1 MDISYRF
8 LFRKCSAFSS
18 VEKVGRIQTTEEL
31 DQFGN
36 KTGPAGLVARP
47 QPSAV
52 VSVEV
57 LVEQDV
63 ILPLRTGL
71 ELLRASIHRR
81 PARLIAQEA
90 SSQPIGNF
98 SCHFKQIHHFARAGR
113 TLNPEVVAAIE
124 IEGQQGM
131 DQQGVP
137 WHPYGTPP
145 VGVST
150 EPAGVGFCW
159 KIVHSIFLATHI
171 EDVGML
177 GMVSGFV
184 LISHLVR
191 LSLAGLCRF
200 SQFV

>member
-1 MDISYRF
+1 MDVPYRF
-8 LFRKCSAFSS
+8 SFCKCSSFTGFKILGS
-18 VEKVGRIQTTEEL
+18 VQTAEKL

-36 KTGPAGLVARP
+36 QACPAGLVARP

-159 KIVHSIFLATHI
+159 KIVHSIFLAYHI

-191 LSLAGLCRF
+191 LSLAGRCRF